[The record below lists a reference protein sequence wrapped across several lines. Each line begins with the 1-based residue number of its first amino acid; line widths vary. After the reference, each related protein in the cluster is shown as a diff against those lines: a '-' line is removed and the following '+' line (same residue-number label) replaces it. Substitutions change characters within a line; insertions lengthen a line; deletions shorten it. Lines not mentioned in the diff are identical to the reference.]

1 MPPAPAVPPLTK
13 PRSEVVGDFG
23 VADRRS
29 SAVIGFRKAG
39 KDRVA
44 PRRVRRLAGVGMVV
58 PLAVGALLGGGA
70 APAVAGPGNGPT
82 AVVSMGDSYI
92 SGEAGRWKG
101 NSLTN
106 TGNRNGT
113 DRAWISGSSYDPA
126 KVYGTTAGGCHRSDS
141 AEVISAG
148 AIAETA
154 VNLACSGAT
163 SQNVFRASNGGVS
176 FKGEAPQAD
185 QLAAVA
191 ASRDVKVIA
200 LSIGGNDLGFADII
214 KDCAYDF
221 VLWGSYCYDNQQY
234 GVDQKIDAVMA
245 DVGKSV
251 DEIRA
256 VMRAAGYT
264 DSSYRIVLQS
274 YPSPIPRAAENRY
287 TQSDWSRLN
296 TGGCPFWNRDSDWAR
311 DSLVPQIANRIKGVA
326 TAKGVQFLDLRDML
340 QGREVCAKASKQVSS
355 SVPASARTSEWAR
368 WIDNNE
374 SQGLIQESM
383 HPNHYGQLAVGRCLS
398 LAVAQPANSTVGCKN
413 TAGGDHTGMY
423 LTPAS

>member
-1 MPPAPAVPPLTK
+1 MT
-13 PRSEVVGDFG
+13 
-23 VADRRS
+23 
-29 SAVIGFRKAG
+29 
-39 KDRVA
+39 
-44 PRRVRRLAGVGMVV
+44 
-58 PLAVGALLGGGA
+58 VGAGTSTAG
-70 APAVAGPGNGPT
+70 PQPGPGNGPT

-106 TGNRNGT
+106 SGSRNGT
-113 DRAWISGSSYDPA
+113 DRAWVSGGSYDPA
-126 KVYGTTAGGCHRSDS
+126 KVYGATAGGCHRSDS
-141 AEVISAG
+141 AEVFSAG
-148 AIAETA
+148 PIAETA
-154 VNLACSGAT
+154 VNLACSGAV
-163 SQNVFRASNGGVS
+163 SANVFRASNGGVP

-200 LSIGGNDLGFADII
+200 LSVGGNDLGFSDII
-214 KDCAYDF
+214 KDCALDF
-221 VLWGSYCYDNQQY
+221 VIWNSYCYDDQQA
-234 GVDQKIDAVMA
+234 GVDRKIDAVMA
-245 DVGKSV
+245 NVGKSV

-256 VMRAAGYT
+256 VMSAAGYA
-264 DSSYRIVLQS
+264 DSSYRVVLQS
-274 YPSPIPRAAENRY
+274 YPSPIPRGAENRY

-311 DSLVPQIANRIKGVA
+311 DSLVPQIAGRLKAVA
-326 TAKGVQFLDLRDML
+326 AAKGAQFLDLRDMM

-383 HPNHYGQLAVGRCLS
+383 HPNHFGQLAAGRCLA
-398 LAVAQPANSTVGCKN
+398 LAVAQPAGSGVSCKN

-423 LTPAS
+423 LTSAP

>member
-1 MPPAPAVPPLTK
+1 MPPAPEVPPLSK
-13 PRSEVVGDFG
+13 PRTEVVGDFG

-39 KDRVA
+39 EGRAA
-44 PRRVRRLAGVGMVV
+44 PRRVRRLAGAGMVL
-58 PLAVGALLGGGA
+58 PLAAALLAGGA
-70 APAVAGPGNGPT
+70 GTAVAGPGTGPT

-106 TGNRNGT
+106 SGSRNGT
-113 DRAWISGSSYDPA
+113 DRAWVSGSSYDPA
-126 KVYGTTAGGCHRSDS
+126 KIYGTTAGGCHRSDS
-141 AEVISAG
+141 AEVLSAG
-148 AIAETA
+148 AVAETA
-154 VNLACSGAT
+154 VNLACSGAV
-163 SQNVFRASNGGVS
+163 SQNVFRASNGGVAY
-176 FKGEAPQAD
+176 KGEAPQAD

-200 LSIGGNDLGFADII
+200 LSVGGNDLGFADII

-221 VLWGSYCYDNQQY
+221 VLWGSYCYDDQQA
-234 GVDQKIDAVMA
+234 GVDQKIDGVMA
-245 DVGKSV
+245 NVGKSV

-256 VMRAAGYT
+256 VMRQAGYA

-274 YPSPIPRAAENRY
+274 YPSPIPRGAENRY

-311 DSLVPQIANRIKGVA
+311 DSLVPQIANRLKGVA
-326 TAKGVQFLDLRDML
+326 AAKGVQFLDLRDML

-355 SVPASARTSEWAR
+355 TVPASAKTGEWAR

-374 SQGLIQESM
+374 SQGLVQESM
-383 HPNHYGQLAVGRCLS
+383 HPNYYGQLAVGRCLA
-398 LAVAQPANSTVGCKN
+398 LAVAQPANSASSCKN
-413 TAGGDHTGMY
+413 TAGGDHTGMF
-423 LTPAS
+423 LTAAP

>member
-1 MPPAPAVPPLTK
+1 M
-13 PRSEVVGDFG
+13 
-23 VADRRS
+23 
-29 SAVIGFRKAG
+29 IGFRNVS
-39 KDRVA
+39 KDRD
-44 PRRVRRLAGVGMVV
+44 RSRVRRLAGAGLVL
-58 PLAVGALLGGGA
+58 PLAVGALVAGGA
-70 APAVAGPGNGPT
+70 GTSAASPGTGPT

-101 NSLTN
+101 NTLTN
-106 TGNRNGT
+106 TGSRNGT
-113 DRAWISGSSYDPA
+113 DRGWVSGSTYDPG

-141 AEVISAG
+141 AEVHSAG
-148 AIAETA
+148 AIADVA

-163 SQNVFRASNGGVS
+163 SDNVFRASNGGVA

-191 ASRDVKVIA
+191 ASHNVKVIA

-214 KDCAYDF
+214 KDCALDF
-221 VLWGSYCYDNQQY
+221 VIWNSYCYDDQQY
-234 GVDQKIDAVMA
+234 GVDQKIDAVMGK
-245 DVGKSV
+245 VGKSV
-251 DEIRA
+251 DEVRA
-256 VMRAAGYT
+256 VMRAAGYA

-274 YPSPIPRAAENRY
+274 YPSPIPRGAENRY

-311 DSLVPQIANRIKGVA
+311 DSLVPQIANRIKAVA
-326 TAKGVQFLDLRDML
+326 AAKGVQFLDLRDMM

-355 SVPASARTSEWAR
+355 TVPASAKTSEWAR

-383 HPNHYGQLAVGRCLS
+383 HPNYFGQLAAGRCLA
-398 LAVAQPANSTVGCKN
+398 LVVAQPASSGFSCKN
-413 TAGGDHTGMY
+413 TAGGDQTGMF
-423 LTPAS
+423 LTPAP

>member
-1 MPPAPAVPPLTK
+1 M
-13 PRSEVVGDFG
+13 
-23 VADRRS
+23 
-29 SAVIGFRKAG
+29 IGFRTAS
-39 KDRVA
+39 KDRA
-44 PRRVRRLAGVGMVV
+44 GSRVRRLAGAGMVL
-58 PLAVGALLGGGA
+58 PLAVGALMASGA
-70 APAVAGPGNGPT
+70 GTSAASPGSGPT

-106 TGNRNGT
+106 TGSRNGT
-113 DRAWISGSSYDPA
+113 DRGWVSGSTYDPG

-141 AEVISAG
+141 AEVRSAG
-148 AIAETA
+148 AIADVA

-163 SQNVFRASNGGVS
+163 SQNVFRASNGGVA

-191 ASRDVKVIA
+191 ASHDVKVIA
-200 LSIGGNDLGFADII
+200 LSIGGNDLGFAEII

-221 VLWGSYCYDNQQY
+221 IIWNSYCYDNQQY
-234 GVDQKIDAVMA
+234 GVDQKIDAVMGA
-245 DVGKSV
+245 VGKSV

-256 VMRAAGYT
+256 VMRGAGYA

-274 YPSPIPRAAENRY
+274 YPSPIPRGAENRY

-311 DSLVPQIANRIKGVA
+311 DSLVPQIANRLKGVA
-326 TAKGVQFLDLRDML
+326 AAKGVQFLDLRDML
-340 QGREVCAKASKQVSS
+340 QGREVCARASKQVTST
-355 SVPASARTSEWAR
+355 VPASAATSEWAR

-383 HPNHYGQLAVGRCLS
+383 HPNYFGQLAAGRCLA
-398 LAVAQPANSTVGCKN
+398 LVVAQPATSGFGCKN
-413 TAGGDHTGMY
+413 TAGADQSGMY
-423 LTPAS
+423 LTPAP

>member
-1 MPPAPAVPPLTK
+1 MPPAGGTPTSQ
-13 PRSEVVGDFG
+13 PRDTVVADFG
-23 VADRRS
+23 VAERRS
-29 SAVIGFRKAG
+29 SAVIGFRNVS
-39 KDRVA
+39 KDRE
-44 PRRVRRLAGVGMVV
+44 RSRVRRLAGAAMAV
-58 PLAVGALLGGGA
+58 PLAASALLAGGA
-70 APAVAGPGNGPT
+70 GTSAASPASGPT

-106 TGNRNGT
+106 SGSRNGT
-113 DRAWISGSSYDPA
+113 DRGWVSGSTYDPA
-126 KVYGTTAGGCHRSDS
+126 KVYGTTVGGCHRSDS
-141 AEVISAG
+141 AEVRSAG
-148 AIAETA
+148 AIADVA
-154 VNLACSGAT
+154 VNLACSGAV
-163 SQNVFRASNGGVS
+163 SDNVFRASNGGVAY
-176 FKGEAPQAD
+176 KGEAPQAD

-191 ASRDVKVIA
+191 ASHNVKVIA

-214 KDCAYDF
+214 TDCALDF
-221 VLWGSYCYDNQQY
+221 VLWNSYCYDDQQS
-234 GVDQKIDAVMA
+234 GVDQKIDAVMGK
-245 DVGKSV
+245 VGKSV

-274 YPSPIPRAAENRY
+274 YPSPIPRGAENRY

-326 TAKGVQFLDLRDML
+326 AAKGVQFLDLRDMM

-355 SVPASARTSEWAR
+355 AVPASAKTSEWAR
-368 WIDNNE
+368 WIDQNE
-374 SQGLIQESM
+374 TQGLIQESM
-383 HPNHYGQLAVGRCLS
+383 HPNYYGQLAAGRCLA
-398 LAVAQPANSTVGCKN
+398 LVVAQPASSGFSCKN
-413 TAGGDHTGMY
+413 TAGGDQTGMF